1 MVGHSENGRHDDWDL
16 AVAITGAKS
25 PYHQQNPN
33 SLVEV
38 DPKLWRGFRREVLKN

>member
-25 PYHQQNPN
+25 PCNQ
-33 SLVEV
+33 
-38 DPKLWRGFRREVLKN
+38 RRPVLEANLLMRRAVRAISRDRS